1 MTLKDFNCPI
11 CGKLTDSFEQKKSVT
26 KSQKIIYSCKS
37 TECGSRLIQEYD
49 SKNKK
54 YFNTIFLEETK
65 RKENEIWQLYRYK
78 RLTPEQWNNIAEGH
92 PIAGEERK
100 QEIKADK
107 CEVCGKPKSL
117 LRGLVELGGKARC
130 PQCAEIYINEEISKI
145 PITTTL
151 NIDGYKIIKYIE
163 IESIEIV
170 IGTGIFS
177 EIGGGVSDFFG
188 ARSTAFEKK
197 LQKAKQT
204 AFKALKYKAVK
215 KGGDAVVGIDVD
227 YTEFSGNR
235 IGLIVNGT
243 IVKLEP
249 DS

>member
-1 MTLKDFNCPI
+1 MTLEDFNCPI
-11 CGKLTDSFEQKKSVT
+11 CGESTDSSEQKKSMG

-37 TECGSRLIQEYD
+37 AECGSRLIQEYD

-54 YFNTIFLEETK
+54 YFSTIFLEKTK
-65 RKENEIWQLYRYK
+65 KKENEIWQLYKYK
-78 RLTPEQWNNIAEGH
+78 RLTPEQWNNIVEGH
-92 PIAGEERK
+92 RIPEAERTQLTK
-100 QEIKADK
+100 TDK
-107 CEVCGKPKSL
+107 CEICGKPKGM

-130 PQCAEIYINEEISKI
+130 SQCAEIYINEAISKI
-145 PITTTL
+145 LITTTL
-151 NIDGYKIIKYIE
+151 SIDGFKIAKYID

-170 IGTGIFS
+170 IGTGLFS
-177 EIGGGVSDFFG
+177 EFGGEISDFFG
-188 ARSTAFEKK
+188 ARSTAFERK
-197 LQKAKQT
+197 LQKAKQI
-204 AFKALKYKAVK
+204 AFKSLKYKAMK